1 MHRYLVL
8 LLAAIVSLVST
19 SFAEDSRVYELRIYT
34 AADGKLDALHARF
47 RDYTCKSFEKHG
59 MTNVGYWTPIENAD
73 RKLYYILSYPSVE
86 AKAKSWKGFIEEK
99 DRQAFFAGT
108 EKNGRLVD
116 KIESINLEAT
126 DYSPEIKSSA
136 EAKSRIFELR
146 IYTASQGNLKNLD
159 ARFRDHTIKLFS
171 KHGMK
176 HFGYW
181 HMTSGQKGAE
191 ENLTYLLVHD
201 SVEAQKKSFD
211 AFRMDP
217 DWIAAKE
224 ASEKAAGGSLT
235 AQDGV
240 KSILM
245 TPTDYSPAK

>member
-1 MHRYLVL
+1 MHRYLFL
-8 LLAAIVSLVST
+8 LLAAFASLASI
-19 SFAEDSRVYELRIYT
+19 SFAEDSKIYELRIYT
-34 AADGKLDALHARF
+34 AAEGKLDALHARF

-59 MTNVGYWTPIENAD
+59 MTNVGYWTPIENAE
-73 RKLYYILSYPSVE
+73 RKLYYILSYPNAE
-86 AKAKSWKGFIEEK
+86 AKAKSWKAFIEDKE
-99 DRQAFFAGT
+99 RQAFFAGT
-108 EKNGRLVD
+108 EKNGKLVD

-126 DYSPEIKSSA
+126 DYSPEIKSNA

-146 IYTASQGNLKNLD
+146 IYTASPGNLKNLD

-181 HMTSGQKGAE
+181 HMIAGQKGAE
-191 ENLTYLLVHD
+191 ENLTYLLMHD
-201 SVEAQKKSFD
+201 SVEAHKKSFD
-211 AFRMDP
+211 AFRMDA

-245 TPTDYSPAK
+245 TPTDYSQSK